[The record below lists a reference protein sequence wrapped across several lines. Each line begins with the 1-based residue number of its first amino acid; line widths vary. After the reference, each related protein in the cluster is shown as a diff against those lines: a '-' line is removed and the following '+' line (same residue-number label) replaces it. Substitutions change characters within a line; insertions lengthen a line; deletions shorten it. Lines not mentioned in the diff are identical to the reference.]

1 MTEDAAEEL
10 SRAVERD
17 CLRFPR
23 NLNLEEGKDASD
35 SNEL

>member
-23 NLNLEEGKDASD
+23 NLNLEED
-35 SNEL
+35 

>member
-1 MTEDAAEEL
+1 VTEDAAEEL

-23 NLNLEEGKDASD
+23 NLNLEED
-35 SNEL
+35 